1 MADFEFAILGAGAMG
16 SIIGAHLACAGHTV
30 AMLARG
36 ERARQL
42 EERGLAIRGLA
53 EFSTPVRTLRD
64 PAALESAGTL
74 IVATKTP
81 GTAQALEPLRRAEF
95 GVALSVQNG
104 PLKNEIL
111 VQAFGRERVLGAL
124 ADTSGELLADGTV
137 LFTRNV
143 NIMIGELG
151 GGDSER
157 AQALARTIDQSGV
170 RAAATPEIVSLEWSK
185 FCGWVGL
192 TSLSVTTRA
201 LTWKLLTDPD
211 SALILARLVREMGVL
226 ALAQGI
232 PLSDRSILPTAT
244 LCSGSESEAVAILLE
259 AGSEY
264 RTRAPGHRL
273 SALQDLEAGRPL
285 EVNETLGYAHDKAR
299 ELALEL
305 PLLECFRRLVAAID
319 RAQRA
324 GARARSPAPR
334 PSGPSSRP
342 RGRDIRAAG
351 RSRARGRRS
360 CETAAADP
368 RCARATAPACAG
380 TPRWRASG
388 RRGCETTARCRAP
401 APRSTGTRNS
411 RPNSRSR
418 RCARSRPSDS
428 AAAPERSRARSP

>member
-16 SIIGAHLACAGHTV
+16 SIIGAHLARAGHTV

-64 PAALESAGTL
+64 PASLESAGTL

-81 GTAQALEPLRRAEF
+81 GTAQALEPLRRAEL

-157 AQALARTIDQSGV
+157 AQTLARTIDQSGV
-170 RAAATPEIVSLEWSK
+170 RAAATAEIVSLEWSK

-192 TSLSVTTRA
+192 MSLSVTTRA
-201 LTWKLLTDPD
+201 LTWKYLADPD

-264 RTRAPGHRL
+264 RTKAPGHRL

-305 PLLECFRRLVAAID
+305 PLLECFRRLIAAID
-319 RAQRA
+319 RAQRN
-324 GARARSPAPR
+324 GAPGAQ
-334 PSGPSSRP
+334 
-342 RGRDIRAAG
+342 
-351 RSRARGRRS
+351 SRAS
-360 CETAAADP
+360 SE
-368 RCARATAPACAG
+368 RA
-380 TPRWRASG
+380 
-388 RRGCETTARCRAP
+388 
-401 APRSTGTRNS
+401 
-411 RPNSRSR
+411 
-418 RCARSRPSDS
+418 
-428 AAAPERSRARSP
+428 